1 MKPFFVLL
9 RLAICVVTFL
19 MGSSV
24 HAAPA
29 TDSDKRFTDAEVAAI
44 VIDKLRGNADFNLL
58 FRIVLSENPKSFDS
72 TRFYIEFG
80 KTIQTDLPK
89 WKEALTCD
97 YSKTPDEITKCIEA
111 RLGLIV
117 GTIEGFT
124 KQCLEAPAY
133 RHGDADKWSGQM
145 ARYWQLA
152 CLHPQRGVQVLFWE
166 GAKNGAILCRDSA
179 KKQHDPNC
187 LLNQLNEIERAL
199 NSKDKAKV
207 LAKISPL
214 PKKAEDFK

>member
-1 MKPFFVLL
+1 MKTYLALL
-9 RLAICVVTFL
+9 RQAIWGVTFL
-19 MGSSV
+19 IGFST
-24 HAAPA
+24 HAALA
-29 TDSDKRFTDAEVAAI
+29 TESDKRFTDAEVAAI
-44 VIDKLRGNADFNLL
+44 VIDKLRGNADFESL
-58 FRIVLSENPKSFDS
+58 FWFVLSEDPRTFDS

-80 KTIQTDLPK
+80 RTIQADLPK
-89 WKEALTCD
+89 WKEALACD
-97 YSKTPDEITKCIEA
+97 YSKMPDEITKCIEA

-117 GTIEGFT
+117 GTIEGFS

-133 RHGDADKWSGQM
+133 RRGDADKWSGQM

-152 CLHPQRGVQVLFWE
+152 CLHPHRGVHVLFWE

-179 KKQHDPNC
+179 KKQHDPKC
-187 LLNQLNEIERAL
+187 LLNQLLEIERAL

-207 LAKISPL
+207 MAKISPL